1 MGNNISN
8 NIFNN
13 ITNINKLDPVT
24 LQTLI
29 NDKNYILINTLSEN
43 NQNCLINKTILAK
56 NEVNIINNYLSNNKS
71 INIIIYGK
79 NSYDDSILKKYFQLK
94 NLGFKNLYI
103 YIGGL
108 FEWLLLQQIYG
119 DDEFK
124 TTSKIYDILQ
134 YK

>member
-8 NIFNN
+8 NI
-13 ITNINKLDPVT
+13 TNINKIDPIT

-29 NDKNYILINTLSEN
+29 HDKNYILISTLPDN
-43 NQNCLINKTILAK
+43 NQNCLIVKTILAK
-56 NEVNIINNYLSNNKS
+56 NEETIINNYLSNNKS

-79 NSYDDSILKKYFQLK
+79 NSYDDSIIKKYFQLK
-94 NLGFKNLYI
+94 NLGFNNLYI

-124 TTSKIYDILQ
+124 TTSKISDILQ

>member
-8 NIFNN
+8 NIS
-13 ITNINKLDPVT
+13 NINKLDPIT

>member
-13 ITNINKLDPVT
+13 ISNINKLDPIT
-24 LQTLI
+24 LQSLI

-43 NQNCLINKTILAK
+43 NQNCLIIKTISA
-56 NEVNIINNYLSNNKS
+56 NDEVTIINNYLSTNKS

-79 NSYDDSILKKYFQLK
+79 NSYDDSIIKKYFQLK
-94 NLGFKNLYI
+94 NLGFNNLHI

-108 FEWLLLQQIYG
+108 FEWLLLQQNYG